1 MLKQNGENLLSDEG
15 KSYTE
20 KAQRYLDR
28 QRKHGSKP
36 KMFKRK

>member
-28 QRKHGSKP
+28 QRKHGSQTKDVQA
-36 KMFKRK
+36 K